1 MDTLSTHRDSLENR
15 VDNLLKLE
23 VLEAFDRTAFE
34 HDGYWVWEG
43 ILTDAA
49 RQQWTAS
56 LQKFT
61 TDERCDPHGYGVEC
75 YRL

>member
-1 MDTLSTHRDSLENR
+1 MDTLSTHRDSPENR

-49 RQQWTAS
+49 R
-56 LQKFT
+56 K
-61 TDERCDPHGYGVEC
+61 
-75 YRL
+75 